1 MVLAEGE
8 GMASPTAVHESV
20 ALASRGVG
28 RHIESDEYKLV
39 DGVLS
44 RLVRRELRALR
55 TQEAATGPPDLGEV
69 MDLYRASG
77 FLYPEK
83 LTKLGPRLPA
93 IERTWS
99 RLLAVDNDIF
109 KIWMRWEATGRVASP
124 CASVCGFETE
134 PGTWSIQHIVG
145 LRSAPPTSIVTLIN
159 GIRKWGE
166 RRPGLTHVRLTYRPS
181 NQPVRPLFDGMGR
194 AMPASV
200 RAFSDYD
207 YAFVP
212 LDETPVPPR
221 DPTVE
226 TLRVISTSDAQGRA
240 VIDFLR
246 TRLSP
251 TAFDALHFDE
261 PRLDGL
267 DARYQARCLFRRR
280 EILAAVRDHTVLGAC
295 VCNRGSQGMNF
306 SFFENALTDITLAPE
321 LAPSDQRAVLAAL
334 FASACRLY
342 AEQGHS
348 ELVVMADPRWRSL
361 RRHLGYG
368 RPDEKQYRSLTF
380 RSTREA
386 WQAVTDST
394 VAHYRKGLLRAKERK
409 A

>member
-1 MVLAEGE
+1 
-8 GMASPTAVHESV
+8 
-20 ALASRGVG
+20 
-28 RHIESDEYKLV
+28 
-39 DGVLS
+39 
-44 RLVRRELRALR
+44 
-55 TQEAATGPPDLGEV
+55 
-69 MDLYRASG
+69 
-77 FLYPEK
+77 
-83 LTKLGPRLPA
+83 
-93 IERTWS
+93 
-99 RLLAVDNDIF
+99 
-109 KIWMRWEATGRVASP
+109 
-124 CASVCGFETE
+124 
-134 PGTWSIQHIVG
+134 
-145 LRSAPPTSIVTLIN
+145 
-159 GIRKWGE
+159 
-166 RRPGLTHVRLTYRPS
+166 
-181 NQPVRPLFDGMGR
+181 MGR

-226 TLRVISTSDAQGRA
+226 TLRAISTSDAQGRA
-240 VIDFLR
+240 AINFLR

-334 FASACRLY
+334 LASACRLY

-361 RRHLGYG
+361 RRHRGYG